1 MVSGVGIDMIDL
13 SDFGRTLKRSGERF
27 IQRIYTKGEI
37 EYCRSQPHPSQ
48 SFAARFAAKE
58 AAMKALGIAGEEGL
72 SWTDFEVV
80 VSASGRP
87 AMVLHAHAAV
97 RSKTLQLQ
105 TLQISLSHSQSAAV
119 AMVVAE
125 CLSSTPR
132 KRQAKKAGKL
142 APRGRND

>member
-72 SWTDFEVV
+72 SWKDFEVV

-87 AMVLHAHAAV
+87 AMVLHAHAAA
-97 RSKTLQLQ
+97 RSKALQLQ
-105 TLQISLSHSQSAAV
+105 TLQISLSHSQSAAGAV
-119 AMVVAE
+119 AIAE
-125 CLSSTPR
+125 SSRATPR
-132 KRQAKKAGKL
+132 RRLPKKPGKL
-142 APRGRND
+142 AQRGRND